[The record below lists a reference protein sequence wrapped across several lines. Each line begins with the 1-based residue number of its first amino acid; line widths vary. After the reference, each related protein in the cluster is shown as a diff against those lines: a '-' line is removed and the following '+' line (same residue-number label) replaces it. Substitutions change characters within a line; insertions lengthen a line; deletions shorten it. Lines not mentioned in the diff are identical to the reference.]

1 MMNTGIIVIIIAV
14 LSIIPLTVFLPFL
27 YVLGVSLFLIILGI
41 ILAKRSRSD
50 HKRREKFAEDNLK
63 YYDNKDKTTEVKKD
77 DMEWEG
83 I

>member
-1 MMNTGIIVIIIAV
+1 MNTGIIVIIIAV
-14 LSIIPLTVFLPFL
+14 LLIIPIQMILPFP
-27 YVLGVSLFLIILGI
+27 YGLGMSIFLIILGI
-41 ILAKRSRSD
+41 VLAKRSRSD

-63 YYDNKDKTTEVKKD
+63 YSDSKDEPKESKKD